1 MCVYIWYIYVY
12 ITYIYIYIL
21 HIYRPWYLWKKTM
34 WVGAISFMFSQSCS
48 QLITVNLQYDSIKI
62 TEQCSGINCMNSI
75 RIQGWSDPHYVTFWV
90 NTYSARYSYSVKTR
104 EKIRTKEIL
113 WTRALL
119 TQWSGYVVHE
129 IKFVFVSTLR
139 DKFISL
145 V

>member
-1 MCVYIWYIYVY
+1 MYIYNIYIYLYIWYIY
-12 ITYIYIYIL
+12 
-21 HIYRPWYLWKKTM
+21 IYRPWYLWKKTM
-34 WVGAISFMFSQSCS
+34 WVGAISFMSSQSCS
-48 QLITVNLQYDSIKI
+48 QLITVNLQYNSIKI

-90 NTYSARYSYSVKTR
+90 NTYSARYPYTVKTR

-113 WTRALL
+113 RTRALL
-119 TQWSGYVVHE
+119 TQWSSHVVHE

-145 V
+145 I